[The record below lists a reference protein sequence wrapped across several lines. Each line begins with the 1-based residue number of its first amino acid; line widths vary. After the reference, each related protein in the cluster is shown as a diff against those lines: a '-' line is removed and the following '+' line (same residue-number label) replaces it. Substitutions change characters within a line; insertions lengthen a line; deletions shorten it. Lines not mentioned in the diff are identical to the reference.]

1 MNSINGVIK
10 CDALY
15 VRFGKIIVETPSRQV
30 KELFKAARI
39 KIPASLGTEDFE
51 TEYLLK
57 PKVKNQE

>member
-30 KELFKAARI
+30 KELFMAYGI
-39 KIPASLGTEDFE
+39 NIPASLGTEDFE

>member
-30 KELFKAARI
+30 KELFKTAGI

-51 TEYLLK
+51 TEYLFK
-57 PKVKNQE
+57 PKVKKQE

>member
-30 KELFKAARI
+30 KELFKAVGI